1 MERYVL
7 GDGALAFR
15 EFVMKEPLPLATIHA
30 AVLEFLRHRSDVVL
44 FGAQAVNAYVD
55 EARMTQDV
63 DVISS
68 RAGELAAEL
77 RTHLQGRFHI
87 ALRVR
92 EIGDGKGFRIF
103 QARKSANRHLVDV
116 RAVRV
121 LPPSRIIGGIAVL
134 TPEELVASKVIAWH
148 QRRGKP
154 KSFTDQRDLAV
165 LLLRFPELKANRG
178 PVRERLVEAGAGEG
192 VLLAWREVVGQKITA
207 EDDADE
213 FE

>member
-68 RAGELAAEL
+68 CAGELAAEL

-103 QARKSANRHLVDV
+103 QARKPANRRSMCVQFEFCL
-116 RAVRV
+116 RPGSLAASPFLR
-121 LPPSRIIGGIAVL
+121 PRILSPA
-134 TPEELVASKVIAWH
+134 
-148 QRRGKP
+148 R
-154 KSFTDQRDLAV
+154 
-165 LLLRFPELKANRG
+165 
-178 PVRERLVEAGAGEG
+178 
-192 VLLAWREVVGQKITA
+192 
-207 EDDADE
+207 
-213 FE
+213 